1 MIDIQPPKC
10 LGQLAQQCG
19 PTGTRSIRRGSS
31 DSLSALSQTVRVFL
45 AATAVPAASAL
56 VSTAARS
63 LAAAAY
69 TGLTVA
75 ATPMCTLNKNCTP
88 RTHGREQE
96 GPAAANPSGAPR
108 GLAGPFTATRATSTT
123 GMILYEYDH
132 SGHLSPLYGTSIPEN
147 PKRAKMPKSLD
158 HFEALYE
165 FRYKSS
171 LQTYGASSE
180 RNLVLHIQHGACSLQ
195 LEYTA
200 SHIPPYL

>member
-10 LGQLAQQCG
+10 LDQLAQQCG

-108 GLAGPFTATRATSTT
+108 GLAGPFTATRATSTIYRYDT
-123 GMILYEYDH
+123 VRVRSLRSPVTPVRFEYPRKPQK
-132 SGHLSPLYGTSIPEN
+132 GQN
-147 PKRAKMPKSLD
+147 AKK
-158 HFEALYE
+158 
-165 FRYKSS
+165 FR
-171 LQTYGASSE
+171 
-180 RNLVLHIQHGACSLQ
+180 
-195 LEYTA
+195 
-200 SHIPPYL
+200 PF